1 MLFLFVVDTRR
12 GIWSLRGIGRANHG
26 LFLVDV
32 ALLGCADLVDDFDEP
47 SVEDFPDNL
56 KLLLGH
62 ISGT

>member
-1 MLFLFVVDTRR
+1 
-12 GIWSLRGIGRANHG
+12 LRGIGRANHG